1 MSTKDIN
8 LFESGSGGEMRILN
22 SDLLMAE
29 TIYQTIYLALYG
41 GNVEQSTTSEETDLE
56 ENFDYW
62 GNQLFYSNNP
72 DKWFNSQTERTLS
85 TVALNGEGRKLI
97 EDAVNAD
104 LQFLNNVVNF
114 EVEVNIAA
122 NNKAEIIIAISEF
135 QNQSNRQLKMVW
147 ENSRNELIIQEII

>member
-8 LFESGSGGEMRILN
+8 LFEGGSGGEMRILN

-72 DKWFNSQTERTLS
+72 DKWFNSQTERVLS
-85 TVALNGEGRKLI
+85 TVALNGEGRRLI

>member
-8 LFESGSGGEMRILN
+8 LFEGGSGGEMRILN
-22 SDLLMAE
+22 SDLLLTE

-41 GNVEQSTTSEETDLE
+41 GNVEQDTTEDESDLE

-135 QNQSNRQLKMVW
+135 QNQANRQLKMAW
-147 ENSRNELIIQEII
+147 DNSRNELIIQEII

>member
-85 TVALNGEGRKLI
+85 TVSLNGEGRKLI

-114 EVEVNIAA
+114 EVEVSISS
-122 NNKAEIIIAISEF
+122 NNRAEIAIFISEF
-135 QNQSNRQLKMVW
+135 QNQSDRQLKMVW

>member
-8 LFESGSGGEMRILN
+8 LFEGGSGGEMRILN

-41 GNVEQSTTSEETDLE
+41 GNVEQDTTEDESDLE

-85 TVALNGEGRKLI
+85 TVALNGEGRRLI

-114 EVEVNIAA
+114 EVEVSISS
-122 NNKAEIIIAISEF
+122 NNRAEIAIFISEF
-135 QNQSNRQLKMVW
+135 QNQSDRQLKMVW

>member
-8 LFESGSGGEMRILN
+8 LFEGGSGGEMRILN

-41 GNVEQSTTSEETDLE
+41 GNVEQDTTSEETDLE

-72 DKWFNSQTERTLS
+72 DKWFNSQTERVLS
-85 TVALNGEGRKLI
+85 SVPLNGEGRKLI

-114 EVEVNIAA
+114 EVEVSISS
-122 NNKAEIIIAISEF
+122 NNRAEIAIFISEF
-135 QNQSNRQLKMVW
+135 QNQSDRQLKMVW

>member
-8 LFESGSGGEMRILN
+8 LFEGGSGGEMRILN

-72 DKWFNSQTERTLS
+72 DKWFNSQTERVLS
-85 TVALNGEGRKLI
+85 TVALNGEGRRLI

-114 EVEVNIAA
+114 EVEVSISS
-122 NNKAEIIIAISEF
+122 NNRAEIAIFISEF
-135 QNQSNRQLKMVW
+135 QNQSDRQLKMVW

>member
-8 LFESGSGGEMRILN
+8 LFEGGSGGEMRILN

-29 TIYQTIYLALYG
+29 TIYHTIYLALYG

-85 TVALNGEGRKLI
+85 TVSLNGEGRKLI

-114 EVEVNIAA
+114 EVEVSISS
-122 NNKAEIIIAISEF
+122 NNRAEIAIFISEF
-135 QNQSNRQLKMVW
+135 QNQSDRQLKMVW
-147 ENSRNELIIQEII
+147 ENSKNELIIQEII

>member
-8 LFESGSGGEMRILN
+8 LFEGGSGGEMRILN
-22 SDLLMAE
+22 SDLLLTE

-41 GNVEQSTTSEETDLE
+41 GNVEQDTTSEETDLE

-72 DKWFNSQTERTLS
+72 DKWFNSQTERVLS
-85 TVALNGEGRKLI
+85 SVPLNGEGRKLI

-114 EVEVNIAA
+114 TVEVNITSI
-122 NNKAEIIIAISEF
+122 NRAEIAIFISEF
-135 QNQSNRQLKMVW
+135 QNQANRQLKMVW

>member
-22 SDLLMAE
+22 SDLLLSE

-41 GNVEQSTTSEETDLE
+41 GNVEQNTTSEENSSE

-62 GNQLFYSNNP
+62 GNQLFYSNDP

-85 TVALNGEGRKLI
+85 TVALNGEGIKLI

-114 EVEVNIAA
+114 TVEVNIAA

-135 QNQSNRQLKMVW
+135 QNQADRQLKMVW
-147 ENSRNELIIQEII
+147 ENSRNELVIQEII

>member
-8 LFESGSGGEMRILN
+8 LFEGGSGGEMRILN
-22 SDLLMAE
+22 SDLLLTE

-41 GNVEQSTTSEETDLE
+41 GNVEQDTTEDESDLE

-72 DKWFNSQTERTLS
+72 DKWFNSQTERVLS
-85 TVALNGEGRKLI
+85 TVALNGEGRRLI

-122 NNKAEIIIAISEF
+122 NSKAEIIIAISEF
-135 QNQSNRQLKMVW
+135 QNQADRQLKMAW
-147 ENSRNELIIQEII
+147 DNSRNELIIQEII

>member
-8 LFESGSGGEMRILN
+8 LFEGGSGGEMRILN

-72 DKWFNSQTERTLS
+72 DKWFNSQTERVLS

-122 NNKAEIIIAISEF
+122 NSKAEIIIAISEF

>member
-8 LFESGSGGEMRILN
+8 LFEGGPGGEMRILN

-72 DKWFNSQTERTLS
+72 DKWFNSQTERVLS
-85 TVALNGEGRKLI
+85 TVALNGEGRRLI

-114 EVEVNIAA
+114 EVEVSISS
-122 NNKAEIIIAISEF
+122 NNRAEIAIFISEF
-135 QNQSNRQLKMVW
+135 QNQSDRQLKMVW

>member
-22 SDLLMAE
+22 SDLLLTE

-41 GNVEQSTTSEETDLE
+41 GNVEQDTTSEETDLE

-62 GNQLFYSNNP
+62 GNQLFYSNNT

-85 TVALNGEGRKLI
+85 TVSLNGEGRKLI

-114 EVEVNIAA
+114 EVEVSISS
-122 NNKAEIIIAISEF
+122 NNKAEILIFISEF
-135 QNQSNRQLKMVW
+135 QNQANRQLKMVW

>member
-8 LFESGSGGEMRILN
+8 LFEGGSGGEMRILN

-72 DKWFNSQTERTLS
+72 DKWFNSQTERVLS
-85 TVALNGEGRKLI
+85 SVPLNGEGRKLI

-114 EVEVNIAA
+114 EVEVSISS
-122 NNKAEIIIAISEF
+122 NNRAEIAIFISEF
-135 QNQSNRQLKMVW
+135 QNQSDRQLKMVW
-147 ENSRNELIIQEII
+147 ENSRNKLIIQEII

>member
-8 LFESGSGGEMRILN
+8 LFEGGSGGEMRILN
-22 SDLLMAE
+22 YDLLMAE

-41 GNVEQSTTSEETDLE
+41 GNVEQDTTEDESDLE

-72 DKWFNSQTERTLS
+72 DKWFNSQTERVLS
-85 TVALNGEGRKLI
+85 TVALNGEGRRLI

-114 EVEVNIAA
+114 EVEVSISS
-122 NNKAEIIIAISEF
+122 NNRAEIAIFISEF
-135 QNQSNRQLKMVW
+135 QNQSDRQLKMVW

>member
-1 MSTKDIN
+1 
-8 LFESGSGGEMRILN
+8 MRILN
-22 SDLLMAE
+22 SDLLLTE

-41 GNVEQSTTSEETDLE
+41 GNVEQDTTSEETDLE

-85 TVALNGEGRKLI
+85 TVSLNGEGRKLI

-114 EVEVNIAA
+114 EVEVSISS
-122 NNKAEIIIAISEF
+122 NNRAEIAIFISEF
-135 QNQSNRQLKMVW
+135 QNQSDRQLKMVW
-147 ENSRNELIIQEII
+147 ENSRNELIIQEIIWQQ

>member
-8 LFESGSGGEMRILN
+8 LFEGGSGGEMRILN

>member
-8 LFESGSGGEMRILN
+8 LFEGGSGGEMRILN

-72 DKWFNSQTERTLS
+72 DKWFNSQTERVLS

-135 QNQSNRQLKMVW
+135 QNQANRQLKMAW
-147 ENSRNELIIQEII
+147 DNSRNELIIQEII

>member
-8 LFESGSGGEMRILN
+8 LFEGGSGGEMRILN

-85 TVALNGEGRKLI
+85 TVSLNGEGRKLI

-114 EVEVNIAA
+114 EVEVSISS
-122 NNKAEIIIAISEF
+122 NNRAEIAIFISEF
-135 QNQSNRQLKMVW
+135 QNQSDRQLKMVW
-147 ENSRNELIIQEII
+147 ENSRNELIIKEII

>member
-135 QNQSNRQLKMVW
+135 QNQANRQLKMAW
-147 ENSRNELIIQEII
+147 DNSRNELIIQEII

>member
-8 LFESGSGGEMRILN
+8 LFEGGSGGEMRILN

-41 GNVEQSTTSEETDLE
+41 GNVEQDTTSEETDLE

>member
-8 LFESGSGGEMRILN
+8 LFEGGSGGEMRILN

-29 TIYQTIYLALYG
+29 TVYQTIYLALYG

-85 TVALNGEGRKLI
+85 TVSLNGEGRKLI

-114 EVEVNIAA
+114 EVEVSISS
-122 NNKAEIIIAISEF
+122 NNRAEIAIFISEF
-135 QNQSNRQLKMVW
+135 QNQSDRQLKMVW

>member
-135 QNQSNRQLKMVW
+135 QNQSDRQLKMVW

>member
-8 LFESGSGGEMRILN
+8 LFEGGSGGEMRILN

-41 GNVEQSTTSEETDLE
+41 GNVEQDTTEDESDLE

-72 DKWFNSQTERTLS
+72 DKWFNSQTERVLS

-114 EVEVNIAA
+114 EVEVSISS
-122 NNKAEIIIAISEF
+122 NNRAEIAIFISEF
-135 QNQSNRQLKMVW
+135 QNQSDRQLKMVW

>member
-22 SDLLMAE
+22 SDLLLTE

-41 GNVEQSTTSEETDLE
+41 GNVEQDTTSEETDLE

-72 DKWFNSQTERTLS
+72 DKWFNSQTERVLS

-135 QNQSNRQLKMVW
+135 QNQANRQLKMAW
-147 ENSRNELIIQEII
+147 DNSRNELIIQEII

>member
-8 LFESGSGGEMRILN
+8 IFESGSGGEMRILN

-114 EVEVNIAA
+114 EVEVSISS
-122 NNKAEIIIAISEF
+122 NNRAEIAIFISEF
-135 QNQSNRQLKMVW
+135 QNQSDRQLKMVW
-147 ENSRNELIIQEII
+147 DNSRNELIIQEII

>member
-8 LFESGSGGEMRILN
+8 LFEGGSGGEMRILN

-72 DKWFNSQTERTLS
+72 DKWFNSQTERVLS
-85 TVALNGEGRKLI
+85 SVPLNGEGRKLI

-114 EVEVNIAA
+114 EVEVSISS
-122 NNKAEIIIAISEF
+122 NNRAEIAIFISEF
-135 QNQSNRQLKMVW
+135 QNQSDRQLKMVW

>member
-8 LFESGSGGEMRILN
+8 LFEGGSGGEMRILN

-41 GNVEQSTTSEETDLE
+41 GNVEQDTTSEETDLE

-72 DKWFNSQTERTLS
+72 DKWFNSQTERVLS
-85 TVALNGEGRKLI
+85 TVALNGEGRRLI

-122 NNKAEIIIAISEF
+122 NSKAEIIIAISEF
-135 QNQSNRQLKMVW
+135 QNQANRQLKMAW
-147 ENSRNELIIQEII
+147 DNSRNELIIQEII

>member
-8 LFESGSGGEMRILN
+8 LFEGGSGGEMRILN

-72 DKWFNSQTERTLS
+72 DKWFNSQTERVLS
-85 TVALNGEGRKLI
+85 TVALNGEGRRLI

-135 QNQSNRQLKMVW
+135 QNQANRQLKMVW

>member
-72 DKWFNSQTERTLS
+72 DKWFNSQTERVLS
-85 TVALNGEGRKLI
+85 TVALNGEGRRLI

-114 EVEVNIAA
+114 EVEVSISS
-122 NNKAEIIIAISEF
+122 NNRAEIAIFISEF
-135 QNQSNRQLKMVW
+135 QNQSDRQLKMVW

>member
-8 LFESGSGGEMRILN
+8 LFEGGSGGEMRILN
-22 SDLLMAE
+22 SDLLLTE

-41 GNVEQSTTSEETDLE
+41 GNVEQDTTEDESDLE

-72 DKWFNSQTERTLS
+72 DKWFNSQTERVLS
-85 TVALNGEGRKLI
+85 TVALNGEGRRLI

-114 EVEVNIAA
+114 EVEVSISS
-122 NNKAEIIIAISEF
+122 NNRAEIAIFISEF
-135 QNQSNRQLKMVW
+135 QNQSDRQLKMVW

>member
-8 LFESGSGGEMRILN
+8 LFEGGSGGEMRILN
-22 SDLLMAE
+22 SDLLMSE

-41 GNVEQSTTSEETDLE
+41 GNVEQDTTEDESDLE

-72 DKWFNSQTERTLS
+72 DKWFNSQTERVLS

-135 QNQSNRQLKMVW
+135 QNQANRQLKMAW
-147 ENSRNELIIQEII
+147 DNSRNELIIQEII

>member
-72 DKWFNSQTERTLS
+72 DKWFNSQTERVLS

-114 EVEVNIAA
+114 EVEVSISS
-122 NNKAEIIIAISEF
+122 NNRAEIAIFISEF
-135 QNQSNRQLKMVW
+135 QNQSDRQLKMVW

>member
-22 SDLLMAE
+22 SDLLLTE

-41 GNVEQSTTSEETDLE
+41 GNVEQDTNNEESNLD

-97 EDAVNAD
+97 QDAVNAD

-114 EVEVNIAA
+114 TVEVNITSS
-122 NNKAEIIIAISEF
+122 NKAEILIFISEF
-135 QNQSNRQLKMVW
+135 QNQADRQLKMVW
-147 ENSRNELIIQEII
+147 ENSKNELVIQEII

>member
-22 SDLLMAE
+22 SDLLLTE

-41 GNVEQSTTSEETDLE
+41 GNVEQDTTSEETDLE

-72 DKWFNSQTERTLS
+72 DKWFNSQTERVLS
-85 TVALNGEGRKLI
+85 SVPLNGEGRKLI

-114 EVEVNIAA
+114 EVEVSISS
-122 NNKAEIIIAISEF
+122 NNRAEIAIFISEF
-135 QNQSNRQLKMVW
+135 QNQSDRQLKMVW
-147 ENSRNELIIQEII
+147 ENSRNKLIIQEII

>member
-8 LFESGSGGEMRILN
+8 LFEGGSGGEMRILN

-41 GNVEQSTTSEETDLE
+41 GNVEQDTTSEETDLE

-85 TVALNGEGRKLI
+85 TVSLNGEGRKLI

-114 EVEVNIAA
+114 EVEVSISS
-122 NNKAEIIIAISEF
+122 NNRAEIAIFISEF
-135 QNQSNRQLKMVW
+135 QNQSDRQLKMVW

>member
-8 LFESGSGGEMRILN
+8 LFEGGSGGEMRILN
-22 SDLLMAE
+22 SDLLLTE
-29 TIYQTIYLALYG
+29 TIYQTIYLARYG
-41 GNVEQSTTSEETDLE
+41 GNVEQDTTEDESDLE

-72 DKWFNSQTERTLS
+72 DKWFNSQTERVLS

-114 EVEVNIAA
+114 EVEVSISS
-122 NNKAEIIIAISEF
+122 NNRAEIAIFISEF
-135 QNQSNRQLKMVW
+135 QNQSDRQLKMVW
-147 ENSRNELIIQEII
+147 DNSRNELIIQEII

>member
-8 LFESGSGGEMRILN
+8 LFEGGSGGEMRILN

-135 QNQSNRQLKMVW
+135 QNQANRQLKMAW
-147 ENSRNELIIQEII
+147 DNSRNELIIQEII